1 MKSKIMLL
9 AALAV
14 ATSASAQREA
24 QSDTVRSQSLDEV
37 VVKGVRAGK
46 KAPFAVTEMKKQELH
61 EFSRTGRELPFLF
74 SGTPGVLAW
83 GENGLGTG
91 TVAMRLRGAD
101 GTRINITLDGISLNS
116 PEDECVWWANMNSY
130 GALLQSAQIQ
140 RGIGT
145 SSNGDGAFGGSIAL
159 QLLSPALKPSLE
171 GTFSYGSYNTMN
183 GGFTLQTGRIWK
195 NLYGFGA
202 WHGTHTDGYVHG
214 TKGNSGSYLGGLSWL
229 GEKYRISYKNVG
241 NYEHTGQAWNGVIT
255 GNDDLSLYDGT
266 YGVHTGIRSYKDLYK
281 VGLGRYNN
289 LYEQLVWN
297 DDYSG
302 FKTDANGKY
311 LTERYK
317 MRDGSYWS
325 RTTDNFVQDH
335 NILSG
340 VWEPSEHWS
349 HHLALH
355 YTYGHGYYEEFRPQ
369 YKLAKFG
376 LTFTDAEGN
385 KLKKSDFVRH
395 KGLTQHT
402 YGMVYNANY
411 KTSAWDVVGGLSL
424 QQFRCNHYG
433 FLSYIADE
441 ALDNAVRPGGKN
453 YRYYDSD
460 AHKYDYS
467 GYLKATYS
475 FLRYWNAFADL
486 QYRHVEYNTDG
497 NNDKFRKRSDGTYVN
512 QPLNIDKYYNFFN
525 PKAGLSFTLGAHKA
539 YASIAYAGREP
550 ERNNFTNNAKYP
562 APSPEHLLDYELGYE
577 YRSSLFHAGANLYY
591 MNYHYQFVQTGE
603 KSDIGKNLTT
613 NIRRSYR
620 CGVELTAGAAPLSW
634 LSLEGN
640 AAFSVNR
647 IKDFT
652 EYLDDWDNAAP
663 DDYSPITH
671 SSASD
676 PSYKPTT
683 VHYDKSTLAFSPTTI
698 LNGFADFHIAGFT
711 AVWHTNFVSR
721 QYLDNTE
728 SKDRSLPCFSQSDI
742 TLGYT
747 LRFKDAA
754 ALYKP
759 KSLSFSLSL
768 NNIFDR
774 HYAASGWVY
783 SAVSASRGHTES
795 NRYEEIG
802 YVPMAGFTMM
812 GNITIN
818 F

>member
-1 MKSKIMLL
+1 MKRQIVLL
-9 AALAV
+9 AAMAMV
-14 ATSASAQREA
+14 VTASGQTKAEG
-24 QSDTVRSQSLDEV
+24 DTMRAKSLDEV

-46 KAPFAVTEMKKQELH
+46 KAPFAVTNVNRTDLN
-61 EFSRTGRELPFLF
+61 EFSKTGRELPFLF

-91 TVAMRLRGAD
+91 TTYMRLRGSD
-101 GTRINITLDGISLNS
+101 GTRINITLDGVSLNS
-116 PEDECVWWANMNSY
+116 PEDQCVWWANMNSY
-130 GALLQSAQIQ
+130 GSLLQSAQIQ

-145 SSNGDGAFGGSIAL
+145 STNGDGAFGGSVAL

-171 GTFSYGSYNTMN
+171 GTFSYGSYNTLN
-183 GGFTLQTGRIWK
+183 GGFTLQTGKIWK
-195 NLYGFGA
+195 KLYGFGA

-214 TKGNSGSYLGGLSWL
+214 TRGNSGSYMGGLSWL
-229 GEKYRISYKNVG
+229 DGKFRISYKNVG
-241 NYEHTGQAWNGVIT
+241 NYEHTGQAWNGVVT
-255 GNDDLSLYDGT
+255 GNDDLSLFDGT
-266 YGVHTGIRSYKDLYK
+266 YGAKTGIRSYKDLYNA
-281 VGLGRYNN
+281 GLGRYNN

-297 DDYSG
+297 DEGTG
-302 FKTDANGKY
+302 FKTDDKGNY
-311 LTERYK
+311 ITERYK

-349 HHLALH
+349 HHMAVR
-355 YTYGHGYYEEFRPQ
+355 YTYGHGYYEEFKPS
-369 YKLAKFG
+369 YKLSKLG
-376 LTFTDAEGN
+376 LVFVSPDET
-385 KLKKSDFVRH
+385 KLKKTDFVRH

-402 YGMVYNANY
+402 YGTVYNVNY
-411 KTSAWDVVGGLSL
+411 KDKSWDITGGVNL

-441 ALDNAVRPGGKN
+441 ALDKAVRPGGKN

-467 GYLKATYS
+467 GFVKASYH
-475 FLRYWNAFADL
+475 FLRYWDVFGDM
-486 QYRHVEYNTDG
+486 QYRHVEYKTDG
-497 NNDKFRKRSDGTYVN
+497 VNDKFYAQSDGTYKN
-512 QPLNIDKYYNFFN
+512 QELDINKYYNFYN
-525 PKAGLSFTLGAHKA
+525 PKAGLSFLLGGHKA
-539 YASIAYAGREP
+539 YASVAYAGREP
-550 ERNNFTNNAKYP
+550 DRNNFTNNAKYP
-562 APSPEHLLDYELGYE
+562 APKPEHLIDYELGYE
-577 YRSSLFHAGANLYY
+577 YKSQLFHAGVNMYY
-591 MNYHYQFVQTGE
+591 MRYRNQFVQTGE
-603 KSDIGKNLTT
+603 KSDIGEYLTT
-613 NIRRSYR
+613 NVHKSYR
-620 CGVELTAGAAPLSW
+620 TGVELTAGVSPLSW
-634 LSLEGN
+634 LSIEGN
-640 AAFSVNR
+640 AAFSANK
-647 IKDFT
+647 IDDFT
-652 EYLDDWDNAAP
+652 EYIDNWDG
-663 DDYSPITH
+663 
-671 SSASD
+671 D
-676 PSYKPTT
+676 PLQK
-683 VHYDKSTLAFSPTTI
+683 HYGKSTLAFSPSTI
-698 LNGFADFHIAGFT
+698 LNGFLHFHYRDIT

-728 SKDRSLPCFSQSDI
+728 NKDRSLPCFSQSDI

-747 LRFKDAA
+747 LRFKDA

-783 SAVSASRGHTES
+783 SAVSASSGHTES